1 MDAIKQQ
8 LLRIQEQLGG
18 LSATQKMLTATL
30 AAVMVM
36 TVLWY
41 GRYAAAPEMA
51 PLLDQPMGM
60 EDLSR
65 IKGYLAGNHIAYR
78 LEGDRIFVP
87 ADRQLEALIDLG
99 GHNLLPK
106 DTSRGFDEI
115 ITKMTPWDG
124 QARTRAVLEHGK
136 EQFLS
141 QILASFPN
149 VATADVVINSVEER
163 RIGGGLKP
171 SASVR
176 VRTKDGR
183 ADRATAQAVADFV
196 ANAVS
201 GLEPEKITVVMNGL
215 TQRLR
220 TASGGMSGDDF
231 LESRQKAEELFAGKI
246 EQQLFFIPG
255 IRATVT
261 VKLNDE
267 TSTTHSKTFDDV
279 RQSEAQTESVT
290 EATKNPPLAAAEPGV
305 VPNTGVA
312 IPPVAS
318 AEAGGTEREESRT
331 TYENFPSVTEKT
343 SQQYAGAPTAVAAAV
358 RVPRSYFVSVWRDQ
372 NDKKPEEKPT
382 PAEIDPLIEAQVG
395 KIRAEVAACTGIA
408 NAAAIAVEP
417 YPDLLLAQMQPPVVP
432 VAAASSIVQ
441 FVGGYGKQLVLG
453 ALAVASLVMASMIA
467 RRGADGAATVTVAG
481 GSLDL
486 SDDADPADREPD
498 YPQLGSAD
506 GTMYAREMD
515 PEALQEQQIVEQVA
529 ALVKE
534 NPEAAANLIRRWVAH

>member
-65 IKGYLAGNHIAYR
+65 IKGYLAGNHITYR

-99 GHNLLPK
+99 GHNMLPK

-149 VATADVVINSVEER
+149 VATADVVINTVEER

-215 TQRLR
+215 TQRIK
-220 TASGGMSGDDF
+220 TSAGGMSGDDF

-290 EATKNPPLAAAEPGV
+290 ESTKNPPLAAAEPGV
-305 VPNTGVA
+305 VAEHRRCHPARRVGRGGRDRARGEPHHLREFPERDGEDEPAVRRRA
-312 IPPVAS
+312 HRRRRRRAGAAELLPSAS
-318 AEAGGTEREESRT
+318 GGIRT
-331 TYENFPSVTEKT
+331 TRS
-343 SQQYAGAPTAVAAAV
+343 
-358 RVPRSYFVSVWRDQ
+358 PRRS
-372 NDKKPEEKPT
+372 P
-382 PAEIDPLIEAQVG
+382 
-395 KIRAEVAACTGIA
+395 
-408 NAAAIAVEP
+408 
-417 YPDLLLAQMQPPVVP
+417 
-432 VAAASSIVQ
+432 
-441 FVGGYGKQLVLG
+441 
-453 ALAVASLVMASMIA
+453 
-467 RRGADGAATVTVAG
+467 RR
-481 GSLDL
+481 
-486 SDDADPADREPD
+486 
-498 YPQLGSAD
+498 
-506 GTMYAREMD
+506 
-515 PEALQEQQIVEQVA
+515 
-529 ALVKE
+529 
-534 NPEAAANLIRRWVAH
+534 RRSTR